1 VLEIAKACQSCI
13 GFVPSSAIKLFTTEY
28 AWILMC
34 RTTIFSNYAE
44 ANCPDKGKLLP
55 TMCLGD
61 GRPPQSTEPA
71 PGPWWSLMFEVSESQ
86 YKPVE
91 WRETVKI
98 GGRMWPKVVLDTLHG
113 ALNTKLIRH
122 TDEIVSVYH
131 RRYGFVLSYG
141 VMYGNY

>member
-1 VLEIAKACQSCI
+1 
-13 GFVPSSAIKLFTTEY
+13 
-28 AWILMC
+28 
-34 RTTIFSNYAE
+34 
-44 ANCPDKGKLLP
+44 
-55 TMCLGD
+55 
-61 GRPPQSTEPA
+61 
-71 PGPWWSLMFEVSESQ
+71 MFEVSESQ

-122 TDEIVSVYH
+122 TDEIVSIYH

-141 VMYGNY
+141 FMYGNY